1 MASFQAKTGRDMLRM
16 IPKKKK
22 LSFLSIPTW
31 LRIRNSKTIEKKCKK
46 LRNIIMA
53 SFQAKM
59 VLDILGMTR
68 TIWDKT
74 RMIQKKFY
82 GSDPFQPDP
91 E

>member
-16 IPKKKK
+16 IQKKKVIV
-22 LSFLSIPTW
+22 SIHSNPAQNTEFQND
-31 LRIRNSKTIEKKCKK
+31 RKKCKK

-59 VLDILGMTR
+59 VLDIPGMTR
-68 TIWDKT
+68 TI
-74 RMIQKKFY
+74 QKKCY